1 MSLIELTSYNLMPYN
16 TPSYV
21 QYVYDYAESVSVSD
35 SDSVTEY
42 DSDIEYQTVIDMQDY
57 YSQRLG
63 SFLEITVD
71 DLDSS
76 FNDDL
81 DSSFDDDLDDEMQ
94 VDTNNENIF
103 DDIIYDD
110 YSECSESRIVLQ

>member
-16 TPSYV
+16 IPSYV

-42 DSDIEYQTVIDMQDY
+42 DSDIEYQTVIDLQDY

-76 FNDDL
+76 F
-81 DSSFDDDLDDEMQ
+81 DDDTDDEMY
-94 VDTNNENIF
+94 TNNENIF

-110 YSECSESRIVLQ
+110 CSECSESRIVLQ